1 LAEIIE
7 QLLRTAQLFVQEPQV
22 VWMALEEFKT
32 NKKNQSKKGI
42 MLKEIERLTKILDDA
57 QKQKIYPCI
66 IDLMSNGIVAE
77 RFKAGESF
85 PSRQDVTHF
94 ILAWLKH
101 NGVPADRCRKWIMG
115 YCERELSQISSSS
128 PSRIRHS
135 TKSLIKYIYRS
146 EDVYFDCGCE
156 QNNLK
161 AACEPNCPIYREMK
175 IKHKARINQLHD
187 AINYVRPKVQP
198 PAEPLLQVRER
209 YKEQFEKAM
218 DVVREHLN
226 QVSTLDEMK
235 RYLNDQGYKT
245 RTGKPWTV
253 STLHNE
259 LKKYNLRISYKND
272 AKAKAQEALKPQY
285 QRQYQDAVKQMTAL
299 YQKGV
304 RISGILE
311 ALEAQGYKT
320 ITGKKW
326 TEANIQHTINK
337 FRKQ

>member
-1 LAEIIE
+1 
-7 QLLRTAQLFVQEPQV
+7 
-22 VWMALEEFKT
+22 
-32 NKKNQSKKGI
+32 

-57 QKQKIYPCI
+57 QKQKIYTCML
-66 IDLMSNGIVAE
+66 DLLSNGIVAE

-101 NGVPADRCRKWIMG
+101 NGVPADRCRNWMIR
-115 YCERELSQISSSS
+115 YCERKLSPISSSS

-146 EDVYFDCGCE
+146 EDVSFDCGCE
-156 QNNLK
+156 QNKLK
-161 AACEPNCPIYREMK
+161 AACEPNCPIYGEMK
-175 IKHKARINQLHD
+175 DKYQIRMNQLKD
-187 AINYVRPKVQP
+187 AINYVRPKDQP

-245 RTGKPWTV
+245 RTGKPWTIAI
-253 STLHNE
+253 LHNE
-259 LKKYNLRISYKND
+259 IKKYNLRISDKKD
-272 AKAKAQEALKPQY
+272 AKAKAHEALKTRSQT
-285 QRQYQDAVKQMTAL
+285 QYQDAVQQMAKL

-304 RISGILE
+304 QISGILD

-320 ITGKKW
+320 KTGRKW
-326 TEANIQHTINK
+326 TEANIRSTINK

>member
-1 LAEIIE
+1 
-7 QLLRTAQLFVQEPQV
+7 
-22 VWMALEEFKT
+22 MD
-32 NKKNQSKKGI
+32 N
-42 MLKEIERLTKILDDA
+42 A
-57 QKQKIYPCI
+57 QKQKIYACI
-66 IDLMSNGIVAE
+66 LDLLSNGIVAE

-101 NGVPADRCRKWIMG
+101 NGVPADRCRNWMIR
-115 YCERELSQISSSS
+115 YCERELSPISSSS

-146 EDVYFDCGCE
+146 EEVSFDCSCE
-156 QNNLK
+156 QNKLK
-161 AACEPNCPIYREMK
+161 AACEPNCPIYGEMK
-175 IKHKARINQLHD
+175 YKHQVRMKQLHD
-187 AINYVRPKVQP
+187 DINYVRPKVQP
-198 PAEPLLQVRER
+198 SAKPLLQVRQR

-245 RTGKPWTV
+245 RTGKPWTIP
-253 STLHNE
+253 TLHHE
-259 LKKYNLRISYKND
+259 IKKYNLRISFKKD
-272 AKAKAQEALKPQY
+272 AKAKAHEALKPQY
-285 QRQYQDAVKQMTAL
+285 RAQYQDAVKQMAKL

-304 RISGILE
+304 QISGILD
-311 ALEAQGYKT
+311 ALEAQGYTT
-320 ITGKKW
+320 ITGRKW
-326 TEANIQHTINK
+326 TESNIRSTINK

>member
-1 LAEIIE
+1 L
-7 QLLRTAQLFVQEPQV
+7 
-22 VWMALEEFKT
+22 
-32 NKKNQSKKGI
+32 
-42 MLKEIERLTKILDDA
+42 
-57 QKQKIYPCI
+57 
-66 IDLMSNGIVAE
+66 SNGIVAE

-94 ILAWLKH
+94 ILAWLKR
-101 NGVPADRCRKWIMG
+101 NGVPADRCRNWMIG
-115 YCERELSQISSSS
+115 YCERKLSPISSSS

-146 EDVYFDCGCE
+146 EDVSFDCGCE
-156 QNNLK
+156 QNKLK
-161 AACEPNCPIYREMK
+161 AACEPNCPIYGEMK
-175 IKHKARINQLHD
+175 VKHQLRMNQLKD
-187 AINYVRPKVQP
+187 AINYVRPKDQP

-253 STLHNE
+253 PILHHE
-259 LKKYNLRISYKND
+259 IKKYNLRTSYKKDTN
-272 AKAKAQEALKPQY
+272 AKAHEASKPQS
-285 QRQYQDAVKQMTAL
+285 QTQYQDAVKQMAKL
-299 YQKGV
+299 YQEGV
-304 RISGILE
+304 QISGILE

-320 ITGKKW
+320 ITGRKW
-326 TEANIQHTINK
+326 TEANIRNTINK